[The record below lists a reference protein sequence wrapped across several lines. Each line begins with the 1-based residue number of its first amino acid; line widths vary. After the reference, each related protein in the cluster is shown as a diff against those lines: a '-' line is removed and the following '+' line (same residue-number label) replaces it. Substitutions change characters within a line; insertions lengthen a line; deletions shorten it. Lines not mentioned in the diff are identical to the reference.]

1 MEIFDR
7 LPEDLQYN
15 VLKYI
20 TYPQNSDLLADIRD
34 FKLSR
39 DFIINSYKSNGFC
52 SKEDYKN
59 QKNAYSWIEN
69 DLMRYWNDEVSYI
82 DNITDNNYKK
92 MSRLLAYNIKSGI
105 NKDRAL
111 NNFHLNIK
119 NCPKHK
125 VNVYIGCLTLEERKD
140 FYNRIRLF

>member
-92 MSRLLAYNIKSGI
+92 MSRLLAYNIKSAI
-105 NKDRAL
+105 NKEKAL
-111 NNFHLNIK
+111 INFHLNIN
-119 NCPKHK
+119 NCPKHRI
-125 VNVYIGCLTLEERKD
+125 NVYIACLTMDERKE
-140 FYNRIRLF
+140 FYTKCRVI

>member
-39 DFIINSYKSNGFC
+39 DFIVNSYVSNGFC
-52 SKEDYKN
+52 SNEDYKN
-59 QKNAYSWIEN
+59 NINAYSWIEN

-92 MSRLLAYNIKSGI
+92 MSRLLAYNIKSSI
-105 NKDRAL
+105 NKDRAF

-119 NCPKHK
+119 NCPKH
-125 VNVYIGCLTLEERKD
+125 R
-140 FYNRIRLF
+140 